1 MSEFY
6 IIAKNGTRYRV
17 NTPVFDKTAFQLL
30 GEFLGVPGAPDYE
43 SAQSVLEGK
52 TEITIRE
59 EDSPDL
65 FEVLKKHIQ

>member
-1 MSEFY
+1 M
-6 IIAKNGTRYRV
+6 
-17 NTPVFDKTAFQLL
+17 FDKRAFQLL

-59 EDSPDL
+59 EDAPDL
-65 FEVLKKHIQ
+65 FEVLKKHVF